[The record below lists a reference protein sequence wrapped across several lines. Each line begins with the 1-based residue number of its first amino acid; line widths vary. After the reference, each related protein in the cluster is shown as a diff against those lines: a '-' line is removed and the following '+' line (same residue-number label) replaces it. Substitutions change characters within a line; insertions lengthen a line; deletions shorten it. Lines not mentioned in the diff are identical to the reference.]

1 MNPTPPVIPDN
12 VVTSAIT
19 TLVGGIVLWIGR
31 VIFFRLTLSGK
42 LAVGADEEMK
52 ALRNDMK
59 NEIKQLRLEMDVLRN
74 DNAALREERAKN
86 AMQILAQGD
95 EIKELQEER
104 LAQGIEIKQLR
115 EDNRLQAL
123 EIQDLNRRVSREE
136 NGN

>member
-123 EIQDLNRRVSREE
+123 EIQDLKRRVSREE